1 MSEAARKKDDDDEE
15 AGEEAAS
22 APSGTPEEEE
32 SSQEEEKDE
41 KEERVVPRG
50 NPLRRARGG
59 ITAGAAGLLA
69 FVLMAHNGQLRWGV
83 PLGVLCC
90 LVAAWGVMD
99 VLGTFDDASENV
111 VRKLGLG
118 HLVGPLSTAIAAGL
132 IVCCALMG

>member
-1 MSEAARKKDDDDEE
+1 MTEAARKKDEEVE
-15 AGEEAAS
+15 AGETTGAS
-22 APSGTPEEEE
+22 TSSPSAGEEEQ
-32 SSQEEEKDE
+32 SASDSDDKADDKAE

-99 VLGTFDDASENV
+99 VLGTF
-111 VRKLGLG
+111 
-118 HLVGPLSTAIAAGL
+118 
-132 IVCCALMG
+132 